1 MLTPLALTP
10 GTERADTAL
19 RYTPLPSLEHDT
31 SRPQRMPAHRRSYEA
46 AVERMSEETVRTRA
60 QGGFF
65 VSGGLL
71 ALISLLLPHPPEV
84 FDAGVLA
91 IGSFAC
97 VSGAL
102 LLLKPQVMPPHLLT
116 LVLACGNLLISIGVW
131 FSHSSESVYALL
143 YVWVGFQAAYFFP
156 RRHAAV
162 HVAATGVTYAGA
174 LALVPGSDRAE
185 RWLLLFGTVVVISLM
200 VAVLR
205 ERVERLIGR
214 LADAARTDPLTG
226 LLNRRGFQELMEV
239 ETERALRSSRP
250 LAIVVGDLD
259 HFKHLNDRFGHAA
272 GDLALRRFGEIA
284 TFASRRI
291 DAVARIGGEEF
302 ALLLPDTEQ
311 HAAYLLAERL
321 RRAVKEPSADGDLPT
336 VSFGVASFPTHAADA
351 EALMHAADQALYA
364 AKAMGRDRSVIYNP
378 EVLASVLGGQL
389 DPVAGNE
396 HLSAVLV
403 LAETLDLRDS
413 GTASHS
419 QTVGRLA
426 ALIAKALGLDDA
438 RVERIRLAGIL
449 HDIGKI
455 GIPDWILH
463 KPGPLEEGEWA
474 EVCKHPEMGARM
486 AASAQLDDISE
497 WILSHHERVDGTGY
511 PRALPARMIP
521 IEAKILAVADS
532 YEAMTADRVYRPAM
546 PAEEAEQELRRHA
559 GTQFDPAVVD
569 ALLGAIAVEPAST
582 R

>member
-1 MLTPLALTP
+1 MPSPQPDIRESAL
-10 GTERADTAL
+10 GRFFEAVIER
-19 RYTPLPSLEHDT
+19 
-31 SRPQRMPAHRRSYEA
+31 Q
-46 AVERMSEETVRTRA
+46 SEETVRTRA

-65 VSGGLL
+65 VFGGIL
-71 ALISLLLPHPPEV
+71 ALVSLLLPHSANV
-84 FDAGVLA
+84 IDGGILA
-91 IGSFAC
+91 LGTFAC
-97 VSGAL
+97 VSGVVL
-102 LLLKPQVMPPHLLT
+102 LAVPQIMSPNLLT
-116 LVLACGNLLISIGVW
+116 FVLLCGSLLISFGIY
-131 FSHSSESVYALL
+131 FTQSTASVYALL

-156 RRHAAV
+156 HRHAAA
-162 HVAATGVTYAGA
+162 HVAATGVTYAVA
-174 LALVPGSDRAE
+174 LSSVPGSDRSQ
-185 RWLLLFGTVVVISLM
+185 RWLLMFGVVLVIALM

-205 ERVERLIGR
+205 ERVNRLIAR
-214 LADAARTDPLTG
+214 LADAARTDVLTG

-250 LAIVVGDLD
+250 LAIIVGDLD

-284 TFASRRI
+284 SSASRRI

-321 RRAVKEPSADGDLPT
+321 RRAVKEPGVDGELPS

-378 EVLASVLGGQL
+378 EVLASVLGGNL
-389 DPVAGNE
+389 EPVIGNE

-419 QTVGRLA
+419 QTVGRLS
-426 ALIAKALGLDDA
+426 ALIAKALGFDDA
-438 RVERIRLAGIL
+438 RVERIRLAGML

-463 KPGPLEEGEWA
+463 KPGKLDEAEWV
-474 EVCKHPEMGARM
+474 EIKKHAEMGARI
-486 AASAQLDDISE
+486 AASAKLDDISE
-497 WILSHHERVDGTGY
+497 WILYHHERVDGRGY
-511 PRALPARMIP
+511 PAGLPADEIP
-521 IEAKILAVADS
+521 VEARILAVADA
-532 YEAMTADRVYRPAM
+532 YEAMTADRVYKPAM
-546 PAEEAEQELRRHA
+546 PASEAERELRDQSGA
-559 GTQFDPAVVD
+559 QFDAAVVD
-569 ALLGAIAVEPAST
+569 AALLSAIAVEPAIAPV
-582 R
+582 

>member
-1 MLTPLALTP
+1 MPLTSDPP
-10 GTERADTAL
+10 HI
-19 RYTPLPSLEHDT
+19 PS
-31 SRPQRMPAHRRSYEA
+31 HRRPYEA
-46 AVERMSEETVRTRA
+46 VVERMSEETVRTRA

-102 LLLKPQVMPPHLLT
+102 LVLKPQVMPPHLLT
-116 LVLACGNLLISIGVW
+116 LVLACGNLLISTGVW

-156 RRHAAV
+156 RRHAVV
-162 HVAATGVTYAGA
+162 HVAATGVTYAVA

-200 VAVLR
+200 VALLR
-205 ERVERLIGR
+205 ERVERLIAR

-259 HFKHLNDRFGHAA
+259 HFKHLNDRFGHGA

-284 TFASRRI
+284 TSASRRI

-336 VSFGVASFPTHAADA
+336 VSFGVVSFPTHAADA

-378 EVLASVLGGQL
+378 EVLATVLGGQL

-455 GIPDWILH
+455 GISDGILH
-463 KPGPLEEGEWA
+463 KRGPLEEDEWA

-497 WILSHHERVDGTGY
+497 WILSHHERVDGCGY

-521 IEAKILAVADS
+521 LEAKILAVADS

-546 PAEEAEQELRRHA
+546 PAKEAEHELRRHA

-569 ALLGAIAVEPAST
+569 ALLGAIAVEPAT
-582 R
+582 AR

>member
-1 MLTPLALTP
+1 MSSSEPTTRASAL
-10 GTERADTAL
+10 GRFFEAVIER
-19 RYTPLPSLEHDT
+19 
-31 SRPQRMPAHRRSYEA
+31 Q
-46 AVERMSEETVRTRA
+46 SEETVRTRA

-65 VSGGLL
+65 VFGGLL
-71 ALISLLLPHPPEV
+71 SLVSLLLPHSARV
-84 FDAGVLA
+84 MDLGIVGLGA
-91 IGSFAC
+91 SAC
-97 VSGAL
+97 LSGLVML
-102 LLLKPQVMPPHLLT
+102 LVPQLMPPHLLT
-116 LVLACGNLLISIGVW
+116 FVLLCGSLLVSFGIY
-131 FSHSSESVYALL
+131 FTQSSASVYALL

-156 RRHAAV
+156 HRHAAA
-162 HVAATGVTYAGA
+162 HVAATGVTYAIA
-174 LALVPGSDRAE
+174 LSSVPGADRGQ
-185 RWLLLFGTVVVISLM
+185 RWLLLFGVVAVIALM

-205 ERVERLIGR
+205 ERVDRLIAR
-214 LADAARTDPLTG
+214 LADAARTDALTG

-250 LAIVVGDLD
+250 LAIIVGDLD

-272 GDLALRRFGEIA
+272 GDVALRRFAEIA
-284 TFASRRI
+284 TQASRRI

-302 ALLLPDTEQ
+302 ALLLPETEQ

-321 RRAVKEPSADGDLPT
+321 RRAVKEPGAARDGELPT
-336 VSFGVASFPTHAADA
+336 VSFGVAAFPSHAADA
-351 EALMHAADQALYA
+351 AALMHAADQALYA

-378 EVLASVLGGQL
+378 EVLANVLGGQL
-389 DPVAGNE
+389 EPVAGNE

-426 ALIAKALGLDDA
+426 ALIAGSLGFPAD

-463 KPGPLEEGEWA
+463 KPGALDESEWA
-474 EVCKHPEMGARM
+474 EVRKHPEMGARI
-486 AASAQLDDISE
+486 AASAKLGDISE
-497 WILSHHERVDGTGY
+497 WILCHHERVDGTGY
-511 PRALPARMIP
+511 PAGLPVAEIPVEAR
-521 IEAKILAVADS
+521 ILAVADA
-532 YEAMTADRVYRPAM
+532 YEAMTAERVYKPAM
-546 PAEEAEQELRRHA
+546 PAAEAEAELRRMS
-559 GTQFDPAVVD
+559 GSQFDGAVVD
-569 ALLGAIAVEPAST
+569 ALLGAIAVDSPAVAAP

>member
-1 MLTPLALTP
+1 VTSQAL
-10 GTERADTAL
+10 GRFF
-19 RYTPLPSLEHDT
+19 
-31 SRPQRMPAHRRSYEA
+31 EA
-46 AVERMSEETVRTRA
+46 AIERQSEETVRTRA

-65 VSGGLL
+65 VFGGIL
-71 ALISLLLPHPPEV
+71 ALVSLLLPHAAAV
-84 FDAGVLA
+84 MTAGLAA
-91 IGSFAC
+91 IGSFAI
-97 VSGAL
+97 VSGVVL
-102 LLLKPQVMPPHLLT
+102 LAVPQVMPQKLLT
-116 LVLACGNLLISIGVW
+116 YVLFCGNLLISAGIYFTQSTG
-131 FSHSSESVYALL
+131 SVYALL
-143 YVWVGFQAAYFFP
+143 YVWVGFQAAYFLSH
-156 RRHAAV
+156 RHAAG
-162 HVAATGVTYAGA
+162 HVAACGVTYAIA
-174 LALVPGSDRAE
+174 LDTVPGADRDQ
-185 RWLLLFGTVVVISLM
+185 RWLLMVGVVGVIALM

-205 ERVERLIGR
+205 ERVDRLIAR
-214 LADAARTDPLTG
+214 LADAARTDALTG

-250 LAIVVGDLD
+250 LAILVGDLD

-272 GDLALRRFGEIA
+272 GDVALRRFADIA
-284 TFASRRI
+284 SSASRRI

-321 RRAVKEPSADGDLPT
+321 RRSVKEPGAASGAELPT
-336 VSFGVASFPTHAADA
+336 VSFGVASFPSHAADA

-378 EVLASVLGGQL
+378 EVLASVLGGNL

-413 GTASHS
+413 GTSSHS

-426 ALIAKALGLDDA
+426 ALIAKALGFDDA

-463 KPGPLEEGEWA
+463 KPGPLDEAEWA
-474 EVCKHPEMGARM
+474 EVRKHPEMGARIV
-486 AASAQLDDISE
+486 ASAKLDDISE
-497 WILSHHERVDGTGY
+497 WILYHHERVDGSGY
-511 PRALPARMIP
+511 PSGLPGARIP
-521 IEAKILAVADS
+521 IEAKILAVADA
-532 YEAMTADRVYRPAM
+532 YEAMTAERVYKRAM
-546 PAEEAEQELRRHA
+546 PAADAERELREQSGA
-559 GTQFDPAVVD
+559 QFDGGVVD
-569 ALLGAIAVEPAST
+569 ALLGAISVEPDPSVRGITTASG
-582 R
+582 